1 MLNCLYDVSVPE
13 DSKCSKCC
21 LYCDEKDSCEYRCI
35 GLEEWKTEEEIIN
48 NCIECEDETE
58 ISIEER
64 EDIYMNKVY
73 LIWLSNDDIE
83 PMVVGIATNKEK
95 ANAMRDK
102 LASTDG
108 FEFNDYEIVET
119 KSDTVIIDNIEY
131 KF

>member
-1 MLNCLYDVSVPE
+1 M
-13 DSKCSKCC
+13 
-21 LYCDEKDSCEYRCI
+21 CDCI
-35 GLEEWKTEEEIIN
+35 YGVWNII
-48 NCIECEDETE
+48 ETE

-73 LIWLSNDDIE
+73 LIWLSNDDFE

-108 FEFNDYEIVET
+108 FKFNYYEIVEM
-119 KSDTVIIDNIEY
+119 KSDAVIIDNIEY

>member
-1 MLNCLYDVSVPE
+1 
-13 DSKCSKCC
+13 
-21 LYCDEKDSCEYRCI
+21 
-35 GLEEWKTEEEIIN
+35 
-48 NCIECEDETE
+48 
-58 ISIEER
+58 
-64 EDIYMNKVY
+64 MNKVY

-108 FEFNDYEIVET
+108 FEFNDYEIVEM